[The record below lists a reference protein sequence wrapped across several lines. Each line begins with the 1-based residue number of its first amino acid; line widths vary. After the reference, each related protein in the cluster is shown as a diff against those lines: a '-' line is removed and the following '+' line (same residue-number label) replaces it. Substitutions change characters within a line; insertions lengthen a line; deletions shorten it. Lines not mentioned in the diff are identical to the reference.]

1 MNLTPWDVE
10 SRQVFTADG
19 VFMTLYAGEGGQ
31 RIRNL

>member
-19 VFMTLYAGEGGQ
+19 VFMTLYAGAGVA
-31 RIRNL
+31 RIRDL